1 MSNLKEIKAIA
12 NGVYI
17 VTYRGQSSLGSF
29 QQMEGAFS
37 TFKDAENLANM
48 LRDEAIADGDFL
60 ASVSVDFMPV
70 Y

>member
-1 MSNLKEIKAIA
+1 MSNLNEIKAIQ

-17 VTYRGQSSLGSF
+17 VTYRGQSRLGSF

-37 TFKDAENLANM
+37 SFKDAENLANM

-60 ASVSVDFMPV
+60 AAVSVDFMPV

>member
-1 MSNLKEIKAIA
+1 MSNLREIKAIQ

-17 VTYRGQSSLGSF
+17 VTYRGQSRLGSF

-37 TFKDAENLANM
+37 SFKDAENLANM

-60 ASVSVDFMPV
+60 AAVSVDFMPV

>member
-1 MSNLKEIKAIA
+1 MSNLREIKAIA

-29 QQMEGAFS
+29 QQMEGAFAS
-37 TFKDAENLANM
+37 FKDAENLANM
-48 LRDEAIADGDFL
+48 LRDEAITFGYFDT
-60 ASVSVDFMPV
+60 SVSVDFMPV